1 MSAKA
6 ARYSPIVAKAAEGQ
20 GSAGGPVPADPA
32 PDAAAEEAE
41 RRRQILAILEQGD
54 RDIAAGNGR
63 EWDEVK
69 QRMRDRIAARMR

>member
-6 ARYSPIVAKAAEGQ
+6 AQSSPSLAKLADGGMSAPMATTEEGA
-20 GSAGGPVPADPA
+20 SV
-32 PDAAAEEAE
+32 EAE
-41 RRRQILAILEQGD
+41 RRRQIRAILEQGD
-54 RDIAAGNGR
+54 RDIAADNGR